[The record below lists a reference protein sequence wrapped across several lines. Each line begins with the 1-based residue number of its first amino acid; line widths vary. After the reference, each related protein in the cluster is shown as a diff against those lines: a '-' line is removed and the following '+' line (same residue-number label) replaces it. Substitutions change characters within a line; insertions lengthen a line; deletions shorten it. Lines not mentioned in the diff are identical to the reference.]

1 MSADVGAASRPGARS
16 REAWII
22 VCEDFHGAVG
32 PIPTERLAVGLAAY
46 ASEIGGGT
54 YRPVQLALAER
65 GEGVITKTALTGE
78 RDPTRRRSLQN
89 SQVAS
94 LQPVKFILNWGR
106 RYSLWLLNFGLA
118 CCGIELIAASMSK
131 HDFIR
136 FGVIPLAHG
145 PRQADLLIIAGTVT
159 DKMVSP
165 LKRVYEQM
173 PERKYVISFGSCANV
188 GGPYWD
194 SYSVTKGVDQIIPV
208 DVFVPGCAPRP
219 EALLDGIIM
228 LQHKI
233 ADEEIAAKWA
243 G

>member
-1 MSADVGAASRPGARS
+1 MSA
-16 REAWII
+16 
-22 VCEDFHGAVG
+22 
-32 PIPTERLAVGLAAY
+32 
-46 ASEIGGGT
+46 
-54 YRPVQLALAER
+54 
-65 GEGVITKTALTGE
+65 
-78 RDPTRRRSLQN
+78 LQN

-173 PERKYVISFGSCANV
+173 PEPKYVISFGSCANV

-194 SYSVTKGVDQIIPV
+194 SYSVTKGVDQIMPV
-208 DVFVPGCAPRP
+208 DVFVPGCPPRP

-243 G
+243 GQPSRRHTKWPKWPPRSPTTSTCCSPSRTTPPSTTLLKTPEPGGSDRRGHGRGPRRSRATPPRRNGRSPCASHFAPTAHR